1 MKGAYRWRL
10 KHRSR
15 KALPRRSLCPI
26 DKLREQHK
34 VGRATYAGVCAANG
48 WRPGKA
54 MTEDEFLAAVA
65 KFNNSPMNGRKSKE
79 ARK

>member
-1 MKGAYRWRL
+1 MATKTQKPEGAAAPEL
-10 KHRSR
+10 V
-15 KALPRRSLCPI
+15 PI

-34 VGRATYAGVCAANG
+34 VGRAANG

-54 MTEDEFLAAVA
+54 MTEGEFLAAVA

>member
-1 MKGAYRWRL
+1 MATKTQKPEGAAAPEL
-10 KHRSR
+10 V
-15 KALPRRSLCPI
+15 PI

-34 VGRATYAGVCAANG
+34 VGRATVRGRTAPRMG

-79 ARK
+79 ARSNA

>member
-15 KALPRRSLCPI
+15 KALPRRELVPI

-48 WRPGKA
+48 WRPG
-54 MTEDEFLAAVA
+54 
-65 KFNNSPMNGRKSKE
+65 
-79 ARK
+79 

>member
-1 MKGAYRWRL
+1 MATKTQKPEGAAAPEL
-10 KHRSR
+10 V
-15 KALPRRSLCPI
+15 AI

-54 MTEDEFLAAVA
+54 MTEDEFLAARRQVQQQPDERA
-65 KFNNSPMNGRKSKE
+65 
-79 ARK
+79 

>member
-1 MKGAYRWRL
+1 MATKTQKPEGAAAPEL
-10 KHRSR
+10 V
-15 KALPRRSLCPI
+15 PI

-34 VGRATYAGVCAANG
+34 VGRATYAGVCASNG

>member
-1 MKGAYRWRL
+1 MSKTML
-10 KHRSR
+10 
-15 KALPRRSLCPI
+15 
-26 DKLREQHK
+26 
-34 VGRATYAGVCAANG
+34 CAANG

>member
-1 MKGAYRWRL
+1 MATKTQKLEGAAAPEL
-10 KHRSR
+10 V
-15 KALPRRSLCPI
+15 PI

-34 VGRATYAGVCAANG
+34 IGHAVYAGVCAANG

-54 MTEDEFLAAVA
+54 MAEDEFLAAVA
-65 KFNNSPMNGRKSKE
+65 KFNSSPMNGRKSKE

>member
-1 MKGAYRWRL
+1 MATKTQKPEGAAAPEL
-10 KHRSR
+10 G
-15 KALPRRSLCPI
+15 PI
-26 DKLREQHK
+26 NTLREQHK

>member
-1 MKGAYRWRL
+1 MATKTQKPEGAAAPEL
-10 KHRSR
+10 V
-15 KALPRRSLCPI
+15 PI
-26 DKLREQHK
+26 DKLRERHK

-54 MTEDEFLAAVA
+54 MTEDEF
-65 KFNNSPMNGRKSKE
+65 NNSPTNGRKSKE

>member
-1 MKGAYRWRL
+1 M
-10 KHRSR
+10 
-15 KALPRRSLCPI
+15 RREWL
-26 DKLREQHK
+26 
-34 VGRATYAGVCAANG
+34 AA
-48 WRPGKA
+48 GKA

>member
-15 KALPRRSLCPI
+15 KALPRRELVPI

>member
-1 MKGAYRWRL
+1 MATKTQKPEGA
-10 KHRSR
+10 
-15 KALPRRSLCPI
+15 AARSLCRSTSSVSSTRLGVPPT
-26 DKLREQHK
+26 
-34 VGRATYAGVCAANG
+34 RAYAPRMAGG
-48 WRPGKA
+48 PGKA